1 MQHSPSPPSA
11 APLAATRATPTD
23 LDAIAR
29 GLGVRVAVADLGPG
43 LLGLYD
49 ARSHRIWL
57 APGLTPV
64 ERRCVLAHELG
75 HAHHRHRSGSPA
87 NERVADA
94 FAARLLVD
102 PAALEAASRWSHDP
116 AEIADELDLTEDV
129 VRAYLT
135 LVAGAAR

>member
-1 MQHSPSPPSA
+1 MGVA
-11 APLAATRATPTD
+11 ALE
-23 LDAIAR
+23 
-29 GLGVRVAVADLGPG
+29 PG

-49 ARSHRIWL
+49 ARAHRIWL
-57 APGLTPV
+57 AEGLTPV

-75 HAHHRHRSGSPA
+75 HARHRHRSGTPA

-135 LVAGAAR
+135 LVAAGR